1 MNKYE
6 AWQLANLRKPARRTT
21 DRERS
26 TTLTL
31 LDILQAARRAT
42 APSTG
47 SIRDLTALYTVRYPD
62 INMAWSTPSTNPPRL
77 RAEYWQEVRTR
88 ENHSDFREYLGYGQ
102 GRARTRRTYE

>member
-6 AWQLANLRKPARRTT
+6 AWQLANLRKPARRAT

-31 LDILQAARRAT
+31 LDILQAAYRAT
-42 APSTG
+42 APSIG
-47 SIRDLTALYTVRYPD
+47 DIRELATLYTVRYQD
-62 INMAWSTPSTNPPRL
+62 INMAWSAPSTNPPRL
-77 RAEYWQEVRTR
+77 RAEYRAEVRHR

-102 GRARTRRTYE
+102 GRARTRRIYE